1 MAFTLRLEEL
11 YEEMRLYIHSLTEEG
26 DYLIQK
32 EKRLFNG
39 LTQSRIEILK
49 KDSWVDE
56 GGNDYSYSQI
66 SIEDLAYQL
75 RLSAIQI
82 DKKQSV

>member
-56 GGNDYSYSQI
+56 GGNEYSYSQI